1 MMRRDH
7 TEIRLP
13 KHPVLRAA
21 CGMALAILVC
31 SGAALAGPEEAAIVA
46 ASHGA
51 SSDEASVE
59 GVEGRVLQA
68 PAGDELRP
76 AVSAL
81 VYAFD
86 VASQKLR
93 KVETDEAGRFLFER
107 LPAGMY
113 KLVAFQPGFVPTVE
127 LLLRRTP
134 RDPQFVEIRLREED
148 PSDVRQAESYWDV
161 RGRVPVDV
169 LREIQQIELLEP
181 SLAAAGDSPY
191 QLQNAKFYEAE
202 MRAVSGVESHGSRR
216 TQWTRAEVGLEGR
229 MGSVEVGL
237 DGSFEHMTPSA
248 TGSVT
253 GSASDASRATAPSG
267 ELRNLAL
274 HVAASEDRRLR
285 LASTRGEIE
294 GDVDL
299 RRYQVDWQGK
309 AGEDGETR
317 VRASFTEETGYHRGG
332 SIEPAVV
339 PGASSTWDLSG
350 LYRGDLGSNTRLEAG
365 LTYRQRSFLGESAN
379 FDDPSDESVGL
390 FGVAGSRIVPRVL
403 VEYGLYSSVRDG
415 SLSLMPHGGVVV
427 ELGDGWKAR
436 TSFAQ
441 RVEEDEPQELYRGF
455 GTAFYDDRSSCRE
468 VGESCYEVLFTRSRD
483 EDEELELGAIHREY
497 AETLRLYFS
506 PDFFQRLE
514 SLFVVEGDR
523 LPELQFSMIRRVS
536 PQILARLESN
546 IASGGGGIFYA
557 TDSTAYENQVRYL
570 VTSLDT
576 QFQQTS
582 TGVFVAFHHLEQSLQ
597 PAESLGGGDAPNVE
611 MQRLQLMLTQD
622 LSALADLATK
632 WAVRLNMELSRGAAP
647 YRLTTDDETRKKL
660 SGGFSVSF

>member
-1 MMRRDH
+1 MRRPH
-7 TEIRLP
+7 TETRLP
-13 KHPVLRAA
+13 NHPAIRAA

-31 SGAALAGPEEAAIVA
+31 SGAALAGPGEAAIVA
-46 ASHGA
+46 ASHATPGQA
-51 SSDEASVE
+51 EASVE

-68 PAGDELRP
+68 PAGDELQP

-93 KVETDEAGRFLFER
+93 KVETDEGGRFLFEH

-161 RGRVPVDV
+161 RDRVPVDV
-169 LREIQQIELLEP
+169 LREIQQIELLSP
-181 SLAAAGDSPY
+181 GLAAAGDSPY
-191 QLQNAKFYEAE
+191 QLQNAEFFEAE
-202 MRAVSGVESHGSRR
+202 MRALSGVESHGARH
-216 TQWTRAEVGLEGR
+216 TQWSQAEVGLEGR
-229 MGSVEVGL
+229 VGNVEVGL
-237 DGSFEHMTPSA
+237 DGTFQHMTPSTSEA
-248 TGSVT
+248 SA
-253 GSASDASRATAPSG
+253 ASDVALRSG
-267 ELRNLAL
+267 EVRNVAFHLAGGD
-274 HVAASEDRRLR
+274 DRRLR

-309 AGEDGETR
+309 AGEAGETE

-332 SIEPAVV
+332 PIEPAVV

-350 LYRGDLGSNTRLEAG
+350 LYRGELGSKTRLEAG
-365 LTYRQRSFLGESAN
+365 LTYRQRSFLGGSGA

-441 RVEEDEPQELYRGF
+441 RVEDEDPQEHYRGF
-455 GTAFYDDRSSCRE
+455 GTASYDDRSSCRE
-468 VGESCYEVLFTRSRD
+468 AGESCYEVLFTRNRD
-483 EDEELELGAIHREY
+483 DDEELTLGAIHREY

-506 PDFFQRLE
+506 PDFFERLE

-546 IASGGGGIFYA
+546 FASGGGGIFYA
-557 TDSTAYENQVRYL
+557 TDATAYENQVRYL

-597 PAESLGGGDAPNVE
+597 PAETLASDAPNVE

-622 LSALADLATK
+622 LSALADLASN
-632 WAVRLNMELSRGAAP
+632 WAVRLNMELSRGTADT
-647 YRLTTDDETRKKL
+647 YRLTADDETRKKL